1 MRNVHN
7 RYFPLKGTVSESK
20 GKLETMAME
29 TAQSKNRTYQGCEDT
44 TTKYKC
50 VQNKKNPEACVYIF
64 WMLEVISA
72 TV

>member
-1 MRNVHN
+1 
-7 RYFPLKGTVSESK
+7 
-20 GKLETMAME
+20 MAME

-44 TTKYKC
+44 ATKYKC
-50 VQNKKNPEACVYIF
+50 VQNKKNPEACVYIC